1 LSNTPNRDF
10 FPQTKP
16 SPLILVHSGLWKLTK
31 YGKRIILK
39 AMKRKLLAGTVFVLL
54 TLSVFL
60 SRSQETR
67 PPEQTNP
74 PPESVPAPP
83 EEYPAK
89 QPKYDYM
96 SSFFSRNTKPLG
108 LKEDQALKK
117 LLRQRGI
124 IWAVRT
130 QVRHILD

>member
-1 LSNTPNRDF
+1 
-10 FPQTKP
+10 
-16 SPLILVHSGLWKLTK
+16 
-31 YGKRIILK
+31 
-39 AMKRKLLAGTVFVLL
+39 MKKKLLAGMIF
-54 TLSVFL
+54 VFL
-60 SRSQETR
+60 ALPAFFSRSQETR
-67 PPEQTNP
+67 PPAQTTP
-74 PPESVPAPP
+74 PPETVPAPP

-96 SSFFSRNTKPLG
+96 SSFFSRSTKPLG

-130 QVRHILD
+130 RIGHILD